1 MRNINTTGSS
11 GYDGQYQEPYYGH
24 ERQEVGAGLEP
35 PLAGHVRSGAEYG
48 CHDSND
54 DEPLPHRPCGTS
66 LPQLFQPFGHQSKPL
81 ALSAICIATPAGA
94 VLVTVALMALLP
106 NAPLHFDRLLLLV
119 ATMGGAYAP
128 AAGMTAVFLTVERWA
143 GIKRGGKG
151 LGNLLIDAEARS
163 LMATAIQP
171 RLAASMIATTFAV
184 LPGIAPN
191 IILGLGLYVGA
202 MSAASDM
209 ADRQL
214 RAHGAAPRTGEV
226 AA

>member
-11 GYDGQYQEPYYGH
+11 G
-24 ERQEVGAGLEP
+24 
-35 PLAGHVRSGAEYG
+35 
-48 CHDSND
+48 D
-54 DEPLPHRPCGTS
+54 DEPLSHRPCGAS
-66 LPQLFQPFGHQSKPL
+66 LPQLFQPFSHASKPL

-106 NAPLHFDRLLLLV
+106 NAPLHFDRLLLLM
-119 ATMGGAYAP
+119 ATIGGTYAA
-128 AAGMTAVFLTVERWA
+128 AAGMTAVFLAVERWA

-151 LGNLLIDAEARS
+151 LGNLLIDAEVRS

-171 RLAASMIATTFAV
+171 RLAACMIATTFAV